1 MALSG
6 SVSCPYCQVMHSSPA
21 FTGSHC
27 GVPRVCFMCMNKGC
41 DVQKRKELTK
51 GDFRTKHT
59 NWGHLLLGIGVLI
72 GVEGPVNTYLRAGE
86 TCPST

>member
-1 MALSG
+1 MR
-6 SVSCPYCQVMHSSPA
+6 PD
-21 FTGSHC
+21 
-27 GVPRVCFMCMNKGC
+27 RGC

-72 GVEGPVNTYLRAGE
+72 GVEGPVSDEAACVPATSIHDLACDARLIG
-86 TCPST
+86 